1 MVPERRVDLKVIEGG
16 APRKGAAAGK
26 PGWGRAAAELTDSG
40 ETGLRPVDV
49 LLLGYLLGTGLVI
62 LAWPRHLPLWPLHL
76 ALRLAVV
83 VAILRLVPARPR
95 HPALAFLRDWY
106 PILAFI
112 PLYAELGALTR
123 LFFAGNGDGAI
134 VVWEG
139 ALLGGQPSQTWRT
152 QFPSRWL
159 SEYLH
164 FAYFYYY
171 FVPATL
177 CLWLYLRG
185 DMARFSRALTATLG
199 VFLTCCLI
207 YVAFP
212 VVGPYHHFGHPAA
225 ASWGGFFGPLV
236 HGIVERG
243 SSLGTAFPSSHT
255 AVAVCVWLSAWRLCR
270 PAFWVLTAIVP
281 ALAVGTIYGGFHYA
295 LDTLAGVIL
304 GALVALG
311 APRVH
316 TGIASS
322 LARRKGRQTPPTFAS
337 QGRGRSLE

>member
-1 MVPERRVDLKVIEGG
+1 MVPERRVDLKVIEGSGPRGG
-16 APRKGAAAGK
+16 AGGGK
-26 PGWGRAAAELTDSG
+26 PGWGRASAELLDSG

-49 LLLGYLLGTGLVI
+49 LLVGYLLFTGLVI
-62 LAWPRHLPLWPLHL
+62 LAWPRNLAMWPLHL
-76 ALRLAVV
+76 ALRLVAV
-83 VAILRLVPARPR
+83 VAILRLVPRR
-95 HPALAFLRDWY
+95 SKNPALAFVRDWY
-106 PILAFI
+106 PILAFL
-112 PLYAELGALTR
+112 PLYSELGTLSH
-123 LFFAGNGDGAI
+123 LFFAGSRDDAI
-134 VVWEG
+134 VLWEG
-139 ALLGGQPSQTWRT
+139 TIMRGQPSQTWRT
-152 QFPSRWL
+152 LFPWPWL

-177 CLWLYLRG
+177 GLWLWLRG
-185 DMARFSRALTATLG
+185 DMARFSRALTAILG
-199 VFLTCCLI
+199 AFLTCCLI

-212 VVGPYHHFGHPAA
+212 VIGPYHHFGHPAA

-270 PAFWVLTAIVP
+270 PAFWVLALIVP

-295 LDTLAGVIL
+295 LDTVAGAIL
-304 GALVALG
+304 GVLVATG

-316 TGIASS
+316 AGIAAS
-322 LARRKGRQTPPTFAS
+322 LARRKGRETPPSFAS
-337 QGRGRSLE
+337 QGRGRSIE

>member
-1 MVPERRVDLKVIEGG
+1 VVPERRVDLKVIEGSGPRTGG
-16 APRKGAAAGK
+16 AGGR
-26 PGWGRAAAELTDSG
+26 PGWGRVAAELIDSG
-40 ETGLRPVDV
+40 ESGLRPVDV
-49 LLLGYLLGTGLVI
+49 LLLGYLLLTGLVI
-62 LAWPRHLPLWPLHL
+62 LAWPRNLALWPLHL
-76 ALRLAVV
+76 ALRLVAVV
-83 VAILRLVPARPR
+83 VILRVVPNRPKN
-95 HPALAFLRDWY
+95 PVLAFVRDWY
-106 PILAFI
+106 PILAFL
-112 PLYAELGALTR
+112 PLYAELGTLSH
-123 LFFAGNGDGAI
+123 LFFAQNRDEAV

-152 QFPSRWL
+152 LFPWPWL

-177 CLWLYLRG
+177 GLWLWLSG

-199 VFLTCCLI
+199 AFLTCCLI

-212 VVGPYHHFGHPAA
+212 VTGPYHHFGHPAA
-225 ASWGGFFGPLV
+225 ASWGGIFGPLV

-255 AVAVCVWLSAWRLCR
+255 AVAVAVWLTAWRLCR
-270 PAFWVLTAIVP
+270 PAFWILTLIVP
-281 ALAVGTIYGGFHYA
+281 ALAFGTIYGGFHYA
-295 LDTLAGVIL
+295 LDTLAGAIL
-304 GALVALG
+304 GVFVAVG

-316 TGIASS
+316 AVIALA
-322 LARRKGRQTPPTFAS
+322 LARRKGKETPPTFAS